1 MSPAVSP
8 IVNRRVQSDVKP
20 MWMKVGMG
28 LGAVLSLAVIGIVV
42 WAIMQPAFAAARSAA
57 KCSECEDNLRLIG
70 SAIEQ
75 YYEEKGHYPP
85 AMSFDDTGRPLHS
98 WRVLLLPYLGPR
110 SQELAKLI
118 KYDEPWDSADNSK
131 FVSEIPLVYQ
141 CPEDADAL
149 LGETSYLA
157 VVGTNTLINTDGPAS
172 RKASHDGPVL
182 RDNPAETM
190 VVLEA
195 ANCSANWMD
204 PKKDIRMSQ
213 LTAGLN
219 GPNKMGGRSSHMQGV
234 NILMADQSIVRLD
247 PNIVESDDL
256 KGMATIDGGNEYIEV
271 LDELD
276 Y

>member
-1 MSPAVSP
+1 V
-8 IVNRRVQSDVKP
+8 
-20 MWMKVGMG
+20 
-28 LGAVLSLAVIGIVV
+28 
-42 WAIMQPAFAAARSAA
+42 
-57 KCSECEDNLRLIG
+57 IG

-85 AMSFDDTGRPLHS
+85 AMSFDETGKPLHS
-98 WRVLLLPYLGPR
+98 WRVLILPYLGPR
-110 SQELAKLI
+110 SQELAKRV
-118 KYDEPWDSADNSK
+118 KYDEPWNSVENSK
-131 FVSEIPLVYQ
+131 LVSEIPLVYQ
-141 CPEDADAL
+141 CPEDEDAL

-157 VVGTNTLINTDGPAS
+157 VVGRNTLINSESPAS
-172 RKASHDGPVL
+172 RKASHDGPLL

-195 ANCSANWMD
+195 SDCGANWMD
-204 PKKDIRMSQ
+204 PTKDIRISQ

-219 GPNKMGGRSSHMQGV
+219 GPNKIGGRSGHMQGV

-247 PNIVESDDL
+247 PDIVKSDDL